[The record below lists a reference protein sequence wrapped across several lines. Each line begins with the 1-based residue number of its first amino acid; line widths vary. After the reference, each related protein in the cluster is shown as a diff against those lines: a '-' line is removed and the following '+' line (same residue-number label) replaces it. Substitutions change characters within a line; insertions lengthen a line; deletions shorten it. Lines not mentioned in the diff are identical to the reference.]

1 MVLFS
6 SLLSRYLLL
15 WFLFFLI
22 CLGLGFPTLNR
33 YEPPTIP
40 GLSDTTA
47 YSQLV
52 TGEQQYFR
60 WEYMRGRVLVPYVAK
75 PFYWFARSHLKTWSP
90 VFFGLLVANSLF
102 CASSACL
109 LLSIA
114 RQLNIPANV
123 GLLAAT
129 LYLLNFAVPNLQLA
143 GMIDSGESFFMLA
156 LVATLLAGQWPL
168 MLAWGI
174 LGALAKETFVPFALV
189 FTTAW
194 WITADLRTGSEARF
208 KRLAWLI
215 AFAVVSVATLIA
227 VHSLIAHRVV
237 WPWAIA
243 AEANARVSLFQALV
257 GEITNHNFWY
267 VFGWLLPFGI
277 WKLKRLPRPWL
288 MASLFTA
295 IIVLAF
301 GAWKDMGGTVGRPLF
316 DVVGPM
322 LTLSTA
328 ILLSELWNGDS
339 IGSKDNAVIE

>member
-15 WFLFFLI
+15 WSLFFLI

-33 YEPPTIP
+33 YEPTTIS
-40 GLSDTTA
+40 GLSDTITYA
-47 YSQLV
+47 QLV
-52 TGEQQYFR
+52 TGEQEYFR
-60 WEYMRGRVLVPYVAK
+60 WEYMRGRILVPYVAK
-75 PFYWFARSHLKTWSP
+75 PFYWFARSHLQGWSP

-102 CASSACL
+102 CATSACL
-109 LLSIA
+109 LFSIA
-114 RQLNIPANV
+114 RRLNMHGTV
-123 GLLAAT
+123 GLLAAM
-129 LYLLNFAVPNLQLA
+129 LYLLNFALPNLQLA
-143 GMIDSGESFFMLA
+143 GMIDSGESFFMLTV
-156 LVATLLAGQWPL
+156 VATLLAGRWPL
-168 MLAWGI
+168 MLVWGI

-215 AFAVVSVATLIA
+215 AFAVVSVATLI
-227 VHSLIAHRVV
+227 VLHSLIAHRIV

-243 AEANARVSLFQALV
+243 AEANSRVPFFQALLA
-257 GEITNHNFWY
+257 ELSDHNFWY
-267 VFGWLLPFGI
+267 IFGWLLPLGI
-277 WKLKRLPRPWL
+277 WRLKSLPRPWL

-295 IIVLAF
+295 LVVLAS

-328 ILLSELWNGDS
+328 MLLSELWSAES
-339 IGSKDNAVIE
+339 IGFKEGRSC

>member
-6 SLLSRYLLL
+6 SLMTRYVLL
-15 WFLFFLI
+15 WCLFFLI

-60 WEYMRGRVLVPYVAK
+60 WEYMRGRILIPYVAK
-75 PFYWFARSHLKTWSP
+75 PFYWFARAHLKTWSP

-114 RQLNIPANV
+114 RRLHMHGATA
-123 GLLAAT
+123 LLAAT

-156 LVATLLAGQWPL
+156 LVATLLADRWPML
-168 MLAWGI
+168 LAWGV
-174 LGALAKETFVPFALV
+174 LGALAKETFVPFAIV
-189 FTTAW
+189 FTAAW
-194 WITADLRTGSEARF
+194 WITADLRTRSEARF

-215 AFAVVSVATLIA
+215 AFAVVSVTTLIA
-227 VHSLIAHRVV
+227 LHSLIAHRQV

-243 AEANARVSLFQALV
+243 AEANARVSFFQALA
-257 GEITNHNFWY
+257 GELKDHNFWY
-267 VFGWLLPFGI
+267 VFGWLLPFSI

-301 GAWKDMGGTVGRPLF
+301 GAWKDMAGTVGRPLF

-339 IGSKDNAVIE
+339 IDTEDKVLIE